1 MAKHKDTQLN
11 LRGGRYPIAELMHIT
26 ITKPV
31 DQFTTWEHLLVGK
44 LLEELA
50 RVKRQSGLATA

>member
-1 MAKHKDTQLN
+1 MAKHKDRLLN

-26 ITKPV
+26 VTKPV
-31 DQFTTWEHLLVGK
+31 DKFTTWEHLLVGR

-50 RVKRQSGLATA
+50 RVKRQSDNAAA